1 MLGEILVTFPVQE
14 ETSGRL
20 TVGNIAQAAN
30 LSQSV
35 TGVDPASLTFEIQ
48 NYDNEY
54 SQYFSIESADL
65 YLDQKLDRDTIT
77 QCDGQ
82 LECFIEIQISVTGGT
97 YLEIVKVFVKVLD
110 INDNAPTFPVL
121 SVELTIAEGQPDGT
135 PHELPSATDR
145 DSGDNANISYH
156 LEPTGSSFRLEIQH
170 NLDGSQTLRLL
181 QDLPIDR
188 EEWDRYVLFVVA
200 EDNGFPPRNASL
212 KVIVNVG
219 DINDNRP
226 VFRQLQYNV
235 TIREDEESGT
245 TFLTVTATDRDIGEN
260 GKISY
265 SFTKAEPTNS
275 ILSSVGI
282 NESTGAI
289 SVIGNF
295 PSDVAGPFV
304 LFLEA
309 RDHGN
314 NVKRGYAK
322 VIVNVLDINNH
333 APVIVI
339 GVVKNGEIEEND
351 SVGTPVATVRVLDA
365 DRGINGESECDCNNI
380 NFTLHELSTNSY
392 KVASAIMFDRETMD
406 TYNVTVNCK
415 DKGTP
420 SLNASVSFI
429 VKVTDENDNMPIFTQ
444 NQYFGNITE
453 NKPNGYII
461 LRVSATD
468 KDEGLN
474 AEIQYEIVS
483 FLGDEKFRIDSS
495 TGLISVGG
503 NFDRETRDLYKFQVN
518 ARDKGLKGYLQST
531 ANVTVYVLDDNDHAP
546 KFKGDS
552 YSMSVPENMNKSSSV
567 GEVEAEDVDLGDN
580 GRISYMIPSEY
591 SHLPFAILDDG
602 TVITTKVLD
611 RENISSYN
619 LAVAASDHG
628 NPPKE
633 TRIPVTVLV
642 LDQND
647 NAPVIRFPND
657 SSNNSVALPH
667 STITDTVITTI
678 EAYDIDEK
686 DNQRLLYYIVA
697 GNNAGIFQI
706 NEHTGDIILRKQIS
720 DGDIKLYT
728 LTILVKD
735 QGEKI
740 QHESRQTLI
749 VRFFVSGI
757 STDGPVSVTKGR
769 NIMIAIIISCVTLVL
784 SIIIIV
790 VILFIR
796 RKDNQKSLYNAKSY
810 DQQKIMDSGHRNS
823 NRSNSSRG
831 SRDKMIYPDNG
842 YQVDMRKKKEVSFSL
857 EEEQDG
863 NVSKVPTS
871 DKYDAVSTF
880 RSTPSPV
887 PKQVRQ
893 KQILHKGHLII
904 FFSGICEI
912 YFLCTVLMCY
922 SKMSRIIIKSP
933 DKHKYTHTGFIY
945 VDELNIQK

>member
-1 MLGEILVTFPVQE
+1 MYSITFMLCCLISQWNYAVGEISVTFPVQE
-14 ETSGRL
+14 ELSGR
-20 TVGNIAQAAN
+20 VAMGNVAQAAN

-35 TGVDPASLTFEIQ
+35 TGIDPASLTFEIQ
-48 NYDNEY
+48 NYNQY
-54 SQYFSIESADL
+54 SQYFSIESSEL
-65 YLDQKLDRDTIT
+65 FLDRKLDRDNIS
-77 QCDGQ
+77 QCVGQ
-82 LECFIEIQISVTGGT
+82 SDCFIEIQITVTSGQF
-97 YLEIVKVFVKVLD
+97 LVIVKVFVKVLD
-110 INDNAPTFPVL
+110 INDNAPTFPVP
-121 SVELTIAEGQPDGT
+121 SVELTIPEGQPDGT

-156 LEPTGSSFRLEIQH
+156 LEPIGSSFRLDIQH

-188 EEWDRYVLFVVA
+188 EEWDRYVLYVVA
-200 EDNGFPPRNASL
+200 EDNGNPVRNASL
-212 KVIVNVG
+212 RVIVNVG

-226 VFRQLQYNV
+226 DFGRLQYNV
-235 TIREDEESGT
+235 TIREDEGVGT
-245 TFLTVTATDRDIGEN
+245 TFLTVTATDRDIGVN

-275 ILSSVGI
+275 ILSSIGI
-282 NESTGAI
+282 NESTGEI
-289 SVIGNF
+289 SVIGDF
-295 PSDVAGPFV
+295 PSDVTGPFV

-333 APVIVI
+333 APEIII
-339 GVVKNGEIEEND
+339 GVLRNGEIKEN
-351 SVGTPVATVRVLDA
+351 STAGTPVATVRVLDA
-365 DRGINGESECDCNNI
+365 DRGINGESECSCDNV
-380 NFTLHELSTNSY
+380 NFTIHELSRNSF
-392 KVASAIMFDRETMD
+392 KVASDKPFDRETMD
-406 TYNVTVNCK
+406 TYNVTINCK

-429 VKVTDENDNMPIFTQ
+429 VKVTDENDNRPIFTR
-444 NQYFGNITE
+444 NHYFGNITE

-474 AEIQYEIVS
+474 AEIRYEIVS
-483 FLGDEKFRIDSS
+483 FLGDEKFQIDSA

-503 NFDRETRDLYKFQVN
+503 NFDRETRDLYEFQVN
-518 ARDKGLKGYLQST
+518 ARDKGIDGYLQST
-531 ANVTVYVLDDNDHAP
+531 ANVTVYVLDDNDNAP
-546 KFKGDS
+546 QFKGNPDS
-552 YSMSVPENMNKSSSV
+552 YSMSVLENMNKSTTV
-567 GEVEAEDVDLGDN
+567 GEVEAEDVDLGAN
-580 GRISYMIPSEY
+580 GQISYMIPLEFAHY
-591 SHLPFAILDDG
+591 PFAILDDG
-602 TVITTKVLD
+602 TVVTAAVLD
-611 RENISSYN
+611 RENVSSYN
-619 LAVAASDHG
+619 LAVVASDHG

-633 TRIPVTVLV
+633 TRIPITVLV

-647 NAPVIRFPND
+647 NAPVIKFPND
-657 SSNNSVALPH
+657 SSNNSVALAHTTLP
-667 STITDTVITTI
+667 DTVITTV
-678 EAYDIDEK
+678 EAYDLDEK
-686 DNQRLLYYIVA
+686 DNQQLRYYIVA
-697 GNNAGIFQI
+697 GNSAKIFQI
-706 NEHTGDIILRKQIS
+706 NEHNGDIILRKQIA

-740 QHESRQTLI
+740 QHEARQTLI
-749 VRFFVSGI
+749 VRFFISDI
-757 STDGPVSVTKGR
+757 STDATVSVTKGQ

-796 RKDNQKSLYNAKSY
+796 KKDSQKSLYNAKSY

-831 SRDKMIYPDNG
+831 SRDKMIYPENG

-863 NVSKVPTS
+863 NVSKVPMS

-880 RSTPSPV
+880 RSTPSPI
-887 PKQVRQ
+887 PKQVRPKQPKHRQ
-893 KQILHKGHLII
+893 K
-904 FFSGICEI
+904 
-912 YFLCTVLMCY
+912 
-922 SKMSRIIIKSP
+922 
-933 DKHKYTHTGFIY
+933 
-945 VDELNIQK
+945 